1 MRKKTTRPIHLNFLA
16 IHFPLTAWVSIA
28 HRLSGLWLFLL
39 IPYLLGALEQS
50 LFSACTFKQWKGFLE
65 QPFCKIIFLSFL
77 AALCYHTV
85 AGLRH
90 LLMDVG
96 VGVTK
101 TKSTGG
107 AVLTLIIAL
116 FIFSGLVYRFVG

>member
-1 MRKKTTRPIHLNFLA
+1 MKKKPTPPIHLNFLA

-39 IPYLLGALEQS
+39 IPYLLWALEQS
-50 LFSACTFKQWKGFLE
+50 LFSAYTFRRLKGFLE
-65 QPFCKIIFLSFL
+65 QPFFKIILLSFL
-77 AALCYHTV
+77 AALCYHVV

-90 LLMDVG
+90 LLMELG

-101 TKSTGG
+101 TKST
-107 AVLTLIIAL
+107 ASAALTLIIAL
-116 FIFSGLVYRFVG
+116 FVFLGLVYRFIG

>member
-1 MRKKTTRPIHLNFLA
+1 MKGKPTRPIDLNIFA
-16 IHFPLTAWVSIA
+16 MHFPLTAWVSIV

-39 IPYLLGALEQS
+39 IPYLLWALDQS
-50 LFSACTFKQWKGFLE
+50 LVSAYTFGRLKSFLG
-65 QPFCKIIFLSFL
+65 QPLFKIILLSFL

-107 AVLTLIIAL
+107 AVLTLMIAL
-116 FIFSGLVYRFVG
+116 LFFLGLVYRFVG

>member
-1 MRKKTTRPIHLNFLA
+1 MKKNPTRPIHLNFLA

-28 HRLSGLWLFLL
+28 HRLSGLWLFLF
-39 IPYLLGALEQS
+39 IPYLLWALEQS
-50 LFSACTFKQWKGFLE
+50 LVSAYTFRRLKGFLG
-65 QPFCKIIFLSFL
+65 QPLFKIILLSFL

-107 AVLTLIIAL
+107 AALTLIIAL
-116 FIFSGLVYRFVG
+116 LLFLGLVYRFVG